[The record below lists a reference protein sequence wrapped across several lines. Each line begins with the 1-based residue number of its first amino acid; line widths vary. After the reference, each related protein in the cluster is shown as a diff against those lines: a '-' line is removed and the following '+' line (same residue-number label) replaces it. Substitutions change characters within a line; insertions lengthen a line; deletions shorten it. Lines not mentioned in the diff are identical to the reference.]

1 MPNVFVSYGRESSAT
16 AEALANDIR
25 SLGHEAWFDQQL
37 TGGQAWWNQILET
50 VRNCD
55 VFVFLLT
62 PKSLRS
68 TACMGEYGYAAA
80 LRKPILPVLIAD
92 GVSTNLLPPALS
104 QIQFV
109 DYRNQDR
116 SAALRLARALAT
128 IPPSEPLPDPLP
140 APPDVPISY
149 LGGVTEQ
156 IETRLGLSYEQ
167 QSALIV
173 DLQRGLR
180 DPETAADSRA
190 LLVRLRKR
198 RDLLATI
205 ADEVDELLKM
215 RVAIADPVPLP
226 LVPIIVPTLPDDAR
240 PLPPIGDVP
249 PVSPEPQRP
258 EPKVDAFPEAF
269 PPMDE
274 RRLAATWGL
283 GIGAVIGVASI
294 LAVKSNYLAYG
305 LVTGV
310 GVAIAGAISGK
321 RMQMLVPAIVCAA
334 IAWVGVVTYWWDDD
348 GIAGAG
354 VFGVPSGAIVG
365 AVLGALFTRWRS
377 RSGLSA
383 GSNDASTQDESQ

>member
-1 MPNVFVSYGRESSAT
+1 
-16 AEALANDIR
+16 
-25 SLGHEAWFDQQL
+25 L

-68 TACMGEYGYAAA
+68 TACMSEYGYDAA

-128 IPPSEPLPDPLP
+128 IPPSGPLPDPLP
-140 APPDVPISY
+140 APPEVPISY

-215 RVAIADPVPLP
+215 RIAIADPVP
-226 LVPIIVPTLPDDAR
+226 LVPIIVPTLPQDAR
-240 PLPPIGDVP
+240 PLPANGDVP
-249 PVSPEPQRP
+249 PVRPEPQRP
-258 EPKVDAFPEAF
+258 EPKVDAVPESF

-274 RRLAATWGL
+274 RRLAATWGFA
-283 GIGAVIGVASI
+283 IGAVIGVVSI

-310 GVAIAGAISGK
+310 GAAIAGAISGK

-334 IAWVGVVTYWWDDD
+334 IAWIGVVTYWWDDD

-354 VFGVPSGAIVG
+354 VFGVPSGAIVD

-377 RSGLSA
+377 RFALSA
-383 GSNDASTQDESQ
+383 GSSDALRENEPE